1 MNLFCQ
7 EKNYLGVGELHVR
20 AVIRARAPKI
30 SRGAAGDGRE
40 RPGSGSAKA
49 VLNSGQV
56 ADEEDI

>member
-1 MNLFCQ
+1 M
-7 EKNYLGVGELHVR
+7 K
-20 AVIRARAPKI
+20 AVIGARAPEI

-49 VLNSGQV
+49 VLNSGQD

>member
-1 MNLFCQ
+1 M
-7 EKNYLGVGELHVR
+7 R
-20 AVIRARAPKI
+20 AVIRAAAPKI

-56 ADEEDI
+56 ANEEDI